1 MSHGLAKG
9 RSSSGPAGLQG
20 VTMMKNRLSIF
31 SLLLLL
37 VISGCATMPSGP
49 SVMVLPPPGKSFEQF
64 QTEDAVCR
72 QWASQQIGL
81 GPQEAANQNTAQG
94 AVIGTAVGAGL
105 GAAIGSVSGSAGA
118 GAAIGAASGLLI
130 GASAGAENGRVYG
143 LQAQR
148 RYDIAYMQCMYAKGN
163 NVPGMTRRVRSVRR
177 VAPPPPDLSKTPPD
191 VPPDPSGPPEDFVEP
206 RY

>member
-1 MSHGLAKG
+1 
-9 RSSSGPAGLQG
+9 
-20 VTMMKNRLSIF
+20 MMKNKLSIF

-49 SVMVLPPPGKSFEQF
+49 SVMVLPPPDKSFEQF
-64 QTEDAVCR
+64 QAEDAVCR
-72 QWASQQIGL
+72 QWASQQIGAS
-81 GPQEAANQNTAQG
+81 PQEGANQNTAQG
-94 AVIGTAVGAGL
+94 AIIGTALGAGL
-105 GAAIGSVSGSAGA
+105 GAAIGSASGNAGT

-130 GASAGAENGRVYG
+130 GTSAGAESGQVYG
-143 LQAQR
+143 LRAQR

-163 NVPGMTRRVRSVRR
+163 SVPGTARRVRSVRR

-191 VPPDPSGPPEDFVEP
+191 APPDQSGPPEDYVEP